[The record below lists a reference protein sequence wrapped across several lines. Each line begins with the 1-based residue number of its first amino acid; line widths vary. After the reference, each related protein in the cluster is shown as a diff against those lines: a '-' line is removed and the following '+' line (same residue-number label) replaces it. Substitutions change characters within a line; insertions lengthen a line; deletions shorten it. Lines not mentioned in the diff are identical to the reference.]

1 MKKIFSTFSISSIIC
16 ALFFVSCTQTVP
28 QKVVTNGFIAG
39 SDFHM
44 KMGNPEAV
52 EVFKKLDAAWA
63 KLDYETIKTFI
74 ADDASLI
81 FHDGFVAKNPQE
93 FVDKIKSEVAKSQEE
108 GNNYEWTTDYAFA
121 IAVTNDDSDDTTVD
135 TGDWVNA
142 QFTTKH
148 TSPDSEIDSEVFY
161 EYYHIVNNK
170 VTQWNS
176 FKKTIKK

>member
-1 MKKIFSTFSISSIIC
+1 MKKIFFTFSLSTIIC
-16 ALFFVSCTQTVP
+16 VLFFVSCTQTIP
-28 QKVVTNGFIAG
+28 KNAPSNGFIAG
-39 SDFHM
+39 SDVHM

-74 ADDASLI
+74 ADDASLS
-81 FHDGFVAKNPQE
+81 FHDGFVAKTPQE
-93 FVDKIKSEVAKSQEE
+93 FVDKIKSEVLKSQEE

-121 IAVTNDDSDDTTVD
+121 IAVTDDDSDDSTVD

-142 QFTTKH
+142 QFTTKY

-161 EYYHIVNNK
+161 EYYHIVDNK